1 MDAQIIIIEV
11 IKQYLKCITCL
22 YTKQCNLVY
31 NNILVI
37 KITFE
42 INI

>member
-1 MDAQIIIIEV
+1 MV
-11 IKQYLKCITCL
+11 IKQSLICITCL
-22 YTKQCNLVY
+22 YTKQCNYVY